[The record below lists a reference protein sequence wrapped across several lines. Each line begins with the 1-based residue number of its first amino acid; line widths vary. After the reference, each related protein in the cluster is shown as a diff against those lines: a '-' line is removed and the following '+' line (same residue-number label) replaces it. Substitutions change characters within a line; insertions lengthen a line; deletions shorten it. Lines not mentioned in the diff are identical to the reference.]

1 MIRATQVIPAA
12 DVNSTDDTIE
22 LDFDHRHRRRF
33 AMTSHSGREFL
44 LDLPRAAALQHGD
57 GLLLEDGRVIVVQA
71 KPEPVADITATDT
84 QHMNRIAWHLGNRHL
99 PTEIHSDFLRIR
111 EDHVIVDMVRQL
123 GGEVELK
130 LAPFH
135 PEGGAYSGHS
145 HAH

>member
-1 MIRATQVIPAA
+1 
-12 DVNSTDDTIE
+12 
-22 LDFDHRHRRRF
+22 
-33 AMTSHSGREFL
+33 MTSQAGREFL

-57 GLLLEDGRVIVVQA
+57 GLALESGDVIVVQA
-71 KPEPVADITATDT
+71 KPEPVADITANDT

-99 PTEIHSDFLRIR
+99 PTEIRGDRLRIR

-135 PEGGAYSGHS
+135 PEGGAYSGHG